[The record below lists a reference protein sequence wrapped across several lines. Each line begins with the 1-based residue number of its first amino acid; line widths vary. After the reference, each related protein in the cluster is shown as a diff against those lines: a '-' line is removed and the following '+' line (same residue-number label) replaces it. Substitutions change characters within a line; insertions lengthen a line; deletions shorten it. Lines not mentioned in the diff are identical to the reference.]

1 MKRLFPAYT
10 YGSGPRHGCWWDET
24 IAAPDWLVLDTG
36 IEADVA
42 IIGGGFTGMSAAF
55 HLAERGCN
63 VVVLEAQ
70 TPGWGASGRNGGFCC
85 LGGAKASDAALT
97 RAFGQDAAREYRASE
112 RAAVDLVDQ
121 LLDRLN
127 INVDRHSQGET
138 MLAHRPRDMERMKR
152 EAEEMVRNGEPEPTL
167 IEAADLADHGMNG
180 RFHGAL
186 TTPVGF
192 ALNPRKYLFGLAKA
206 AMAQGAKLFQQSPA
220 TAIRRDGVKWRID
233 SPRGGVTADT
243 VIIAT
248 NGYSSEDI
256 PEWMA
261 GRYLP
266 SQSNVTVTRPLTDA
280 EIAAQGWHSDQMAYD
295 TRNLLHYFRLMPDR
309 RFLFGLRGGVLSSP
323 AAEARARK
331 RNRRDF
337 EQMFPAWRD
346 VPSVN
351 QWSGLVC
358 LSRRRVPF
366 VGPVSG
372 HPGLYAGVAYHG
384 NGVAMGS
391 YSGRLLADLALAV
404 KPGLPYSKAMSS
416 LPTRFP
422 LGGLRRLLMPAAYL
436 YYGLLDL

>member
-1 MKRLFPAYT
+1 MKRVFPAFA
-10 YGSGPRHGCWWDET
+10 YGPGPRAGCWWDET
-24 IAAPDWLVLDTG
+24 VAAPDWPKLDHG

-42 IIGGGFTGMSAAF
+42 IVGGGFTGMSAAF
-55 HLAERGCN
+55 HLAERGCR
-63 VVVLEAQ
+63 VAMLEAQ

-85 LGGAKASDAALT
+85 LGGAKTSNAALT
-97 RAFGQDAAREYRASE
+97 RAFGQEAARDYWLSE

-127 INVDRHSQGET
+127 IDADRHSNGET

-152 EAEEMVRNGEPEPTL
+152 DAEEMARKGEPEPML
-167 IEAADLADHGMNG
+167 IEAADLARHCMNG
-180 RFHGAL
+180 PFHGAL
-186 TTPVGF
+186 TIPVGF
-192 ALNPRKYLFGLAKA
+192 ALNPRKYLFGLADA
-206 AMAQGAKLFQQSPA
+206 AIARGAQLFQQSPA
-220 TAIRRDGVKWRID
+220 TAIRRDGLKWQID
-233 SPRGGVTADT
+233 SPAGSVTADT
-243 VIIAT
+243 VVIAT

-256 PEWMA
+256 PGWMA

-346 VPSVN
+346 VPSLN

-366 VGPVSG
+366 VGPVSEQ
-372 HPGLYAGVAYHG
+372 PGLYAGFAYHG

-391 YSGRLLADLALAV
+391 YSGRLLADLALSR
-404 KPGLPYSKAMSS
+404 KPDLPYSRAMTMS
-416 LPTRFP
+416 PPRFP
-422 LGGLRRLLMPAAYL
+422 PGVLRRLLIPAAYF
-436 YYGLLDL
+436 YYALRDL

>member
-1 MKRLFPAYT
+1 MNRLFPAFT
-10 YGSGPRHGCWWDET
+10 YGPDPRTGCWWDET
-24 IAAPDWLVLDTG
+24 IAAPDWPVLDQG
-36 IEADVA
+36 IKADVA

-55 HLAERGCN
+55 HLAERGCH
-63 VVVLEAQ
+63 VALLEAQ

-85 LGGAKASDAALT
+85 VGGSKTSDAALT
-97 RAFGQDAAREYRASE
+97 REFGQEAAREYWLSE

-127 INVDRHSQGET
+127 IDADRHSQGET
-138 MLAHRPRDMERMKR
+138 LLAHRPRDMERMKR
-152 EAEEMVRNGEPEPTL
+152 DAEEKVRNGEPEPTL
-167 IEAADLADHGMNG
+167 IEAADLAGHGMHG
-180 RFHGAL
+180 PFHGAL

-192 ALNPRKYLFGLAKA
+192 ALNPRKYLFGLAIA
-206 AMAQGAKLFQQSPA
+206 ARAQGAQLFQQSAA
-220 TAIRRDGVKWRID
+220 TDIRRDGAKWRID
-233 SPRGGVTADT
+233 SPRGSVTVDT

-248 NGYSSEDI
+248 NGYSSEDV

-309 RFLFGLRGGVLSSP
+309 RFLFGLRGGLMSSP
-323 AAEARARK
+323 AAEARTRK

-337 EQMFPAWRD
+337 ERMFPAWRD

-366 VGPVSG
+366 VGPVCG
-372 HPGLYAGVAYHG
+372 QPGLYAGFAYHG

-391 YSGRLLADLALAV
+391 YSGRLLADLVLST
-404 KPGLPYSKAMSS
+404 KPGLPYSKPMSS
-416 LPTRFP
+416 LPPRFP
-422 LGGLRRLLMPAAYL
+422 LGGLRRLLMPAAYV
-436 YYGLLDL
+436 YYGLRDL